1 MTARAPEEIDSVWA
15 QAFNSGDADAVVS
28 LYEPVATFV
37 LPSGEVISGVEAI
50 RETLNGY
57 LTMKP
62 RIDLKTNKV
71 LRAGDI
77 VLVYSGWTL
86 SATAEDGSTVNM
98 AGDATVVSR
107 QQPDG
112 TWRLVIDD
120 PGWIIS

>member
-1 MTARAPEEIDSVWA
+1 MTARAPEEIDPVWA
-15 QAFNSGDADAVVS
+15 EAFNNGDADAVVS
-28 LYEPVATFV
+28 LYEQGATFV

-57 LTMKP
+57 LAMKP
-62 RIDLKTNKV
+62 RIDLKTKKV
-71 LRAGDI
+71 LRAGDVVI
-77 VLVYSGWTL
+77 LYSSWTL
-86 SATAEDGSTVNM
+86 SATAEDGSAVDM

-120 PGWIIS
+120 PGWITT

>member
-1 MTARAPEEIDSVWA
+1 M
-15 QAFNSGDADAVVS
+15 S
-28 LYEPVATFV
+28 LYEQGATFV

-57 LTMKP
+57 LAMKP
-62 RIDLKTNKV
+62 RIDLKTKKV
-71 LRAGDI
+71 LKAGDI

-86 SATAEDGSTVNM
+86 SATAEDGSPVDM
-98 AGDATVVSR
+98 AGDATVVAR

-120 PGWIIS
+120 PGWITT